1 MGVVGGD
8 FADSRFFKTYP
19 LGEITRGSLVNT
31 NGQER
36 GERGWG
42 RGNTATR
49 GGSCWLGR
57 WQLKRVYL
65 NCEIC
70 AQTANCRT
78 KSCDAAL

>member
-36 GERGWG
+36 GERCWG

-49 GGSCWLGR
+49 GGS
-57 WQLKRVYL
+57 
-65 NCEIC
+65 
-70 AQTANCRT
+70 
-78 KSCDAAL
+78 